1 MASIPACHAGD
12 RGSIPRRGVLFWLFN
27 IFQSMKFENFQ
38 KLAADTKKEIG
49 AAHHQERS
57 RSVWLNSGTEL
68 KVPKIDG
75 EKLE

>member
-1 MASIPACHAGD
+1 
-12 RGSIPRRGVLFWLFN
+12 
-27 IFQSMKFENFQ
+27 MKIENFQ
-38 KLAADTKKEIG
+38 KLAVDVKKEIG

-75 EKLE
+75 QKLE